1 MKTPES
7 ASALIV
13 FIKEEPIELHQLL
26 KFSGLAATGG
36 EAKAAISEGE
46 VLLNGVVET
55 RKAKKILAGDKVTWK
70 NRTLT
75 VKVS

>member
-1 MKTPES
+1 MKSPNS
-7 ASALIV
+7 ANALIV

-36 EAKAAISEGE
+36 EAKAAISAGE
-46 VLLNGVVET
+46 VSLNGVIET

-70 NRTLT
+70 NRTLA
-75 VKVS
+75 VRVS